1 MCGGSSP
8 IYGWFEHVCY
18 VSKICSLGVRKK
30 ITFHSLMNDVC
41 SAALGESGAVGS
53 VMTLAYIHTVICHII
68 SKSASRQ
75 QASLLRYP
83 LTHHLA
89 ISATA

>member
-1 MCGGSSP
+1 MLCIENLQPWG
-8 IYGWFEHVCY
+8 E
-18 VSKICSLGVRKK
+18 KR

-41 SAALGESGAVGS
+41 SAALGESGADGS
-53 VMTLAYIHTVICHII
+53 VMTLPYIRTVICHII
-68 SKSASRQ
+68 SNSACRK
-75 QASLLRYP
+75 QASLLRNP

>member
-1 MCGGSSP
+1 MVGLSR
-8 IYGWFEHVCY
+8 YVCCA
-18 VSKICSLGVRKK
+18 SKTLQPWGEKE

-41 SAALGESGAVGS
+41 SAALGESGADGS
-53 VMTLAYIHTVICHII
+53 VMTLPYIRTVICHII
-68 SKSASRQ
+68 SNSACRK
-75 QASLLRYP
+75 QASLLRNP